1 MLHLAGSGCG
11 DRVCVCVCV
20 CVRVSA
26 RKHTCTRVSMG
37 FCLEKNNWNYK
48 EKIQIHITLKY
59 FKIQTELGDFILF
72 MCPGKNKFKKQT
84 KTK

>member
-1 MLHLAGSGCG
+1 
-11 DRVCVCVCV
+11 
-20 CVRVSA
+20 
-26 RKHTCTRVSMG
+26 MG